1 MLIGKKNIGNEKGR
15 LGEEIAC
22 RFLVNKGFKLI
33 ERNYQKKWGEIDI
46 IASKYN
52 ILHFIEVKS
61 VSRENINCFDDNVS
75 ELASSRLGR
84 RVTDNYRPEDNIH
97 LTKLKRLARTVQVY
111 LLEKY
116 PKSEPEWVFDAIT
129 VRIDTKNR
137 QAHMKFLADIA
148 L

>member
-61 VSRENINCFDDNVS
+61 VSREMDNFN
-75 ELASSRLGR
+75 
-84 RVTDNYRPEDNIH
+84 VTRETSDEYRAEDNIH
-97 LTKLKRLARTVQVY
+97 PAKIKRISRTIQSY
-111 LLEKY
+111 LSFKNI
-116 PKSEPEWVFDAIT
+116 SPETLWYFDALTVKLDMKNKKAKVFIMDNIT
-129 VRIDTKNR
+129 I
-137 QAHMKFLADIA
+137 
-148 L
+148 